1 MFENIKAAKMR
12 LKGVANITPVFTS
25 RTLNEILGAEIYFK
39 CENFQRMGAFKFRGA
54 YNCISQLSDSE
65 KAKGVVTF
73 SSGNHAQA
81 VALVGRMLNIK
92 TTVIMPDNAP
102 ATKLEASKEYGT
114 TVVQYDP
121 KTGSRKEIA
130 REFVESKGYSLIP
143 PFDHP
148 DIIAGQGTAVMEM
161 LEETGSLDLLLVPCG
176 GGGLL
181 SGSAIAAKGMFPAC
195 QVTGIEPELGDDGTK
210 SFYSKV
216 LHRIKTPDTIA
227 DGTRTSS
234 LGDITFPL
242 ILDYVDE
249 MRTVPEQAIMEAVQF
264 LFYRMK
270 IVVEPSGALGLAALL
285 SSAVIPR
292 GRIGVLLSGGNIDAN
307 TINTILNA
315 EFEKNT

>member
-1 MFENIKAAKMR
+1 MLKNVKDACKR
-12 LKGVANITPVFTS
+12 LKGVANITPVLTS
-25 RTLNEILGAEIYFK
+25 RTLNQILGAEIYFK

-54 YNCISQLSDSE
+54 YNCISQLTDDE
-65 KAKGVVTF
+65 KARGVVAF

-102 ATKLEASKEYGT
+102 TTKLEAAKEYGA

-121 KTGSRKEIA
+121 KTESRDEIA
-130 REFVESKGYSLIP
+130 KEFVDNQGYTLIP

-161 LEETGSLDLLLVPCG
+161 LEETGSLDMLLVPCG

-181 SGSAIAAKGMFPAC
+181 SGSAIAAKGLFPTC
-195 QVTGIEPELGDDGTK
+195 QVIGIEPELGDDATK
-210 SFYSKV
+210 SFYSKT
-216 LHRIKTPDTIA
+216 LHRVKTPDTIA
-227 DGTRTSS
+227 DGTRTQS

-242 ILDYVDE
+242 ILEYVDE
-249 MRTVPEQAIMEAVQF
+249 MKTVSEQAIIEAVQF

-270 IVVEPSGALGLAALL
+270 LVVEPSGALGLAALL
-285 SSAVIPR
+285 SGAVTPK
-292 GRIGVLLSGGNIDAN
+292 GRIGVLISGGNIDAN
-307 TINTILNA
+307 TINKILN
-315 EFEKNT
+315 EKFL